1 MSITGTLNI
10 AVSGIHAAGNQ
21 TRNAA
26 SNLANISSVAAP
38 ADEVL
43 RPGQPVPE
51 TNAIGETIFRPTEIQ
66 STSVGSGGVRTQT
79 SLVDPASFPIYD
91 PSAPDANADGFS
103 SVANV
108 SIVDETVNQIQAR
121 NQLEANVAVLR
132 TGDALLEEVIDILA

>member
-10 AVSGIHAAGNQ
+10 AVSGILAAGDK

-38 ADEVL
+38 ADEIL

-51 TNAIGETIFRPTEIQ
+51 TNAIGETIFRPAESQ
-66 STSVGSGGVRTQT
+66 STSAGFGGVRTQS
-79 SLVDPASFPIYD
+79 SLVDPASFPIYN

-108 SIVDETVNQIQAR
+108 SIVDETVNQIQAQ